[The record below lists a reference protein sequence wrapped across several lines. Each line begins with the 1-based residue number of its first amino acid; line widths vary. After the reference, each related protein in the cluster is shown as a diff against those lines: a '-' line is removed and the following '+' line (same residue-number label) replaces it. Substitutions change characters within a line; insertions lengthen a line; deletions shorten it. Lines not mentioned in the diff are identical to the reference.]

1 MRSRP
6 ADEAEEIQ
14 SVGMRLRECLIE
26 FVAELGAAHMVP
38 AGTETPKRADVV
50 HWSEIIANHVARG
63 PSSTEVRAQLKMLA
77 KSAWGLVNWLTHA
90 KGAVRQD
97 GQIALDAVQSVL
109 GSYWHAIE
117 RFESGAP
124 DRCPKCRSYRIST
137 EYREDLGID
146 PPYIT
151 FCERCGW
158 ISLERMAQFME
169 NVAEAEARGKDE
181 LREKPDASSKGTQ

>member
-1 MRSRP
+1 
-6 ADEAEEIQ
+6 
-14 SVGMRLRECLIE
+14 
-26 FVAELGAAHMVP
+26 
-38 AGTETPKRADVV
+38 
-50 HWSEIIANHVARG
+50 
-63 PSSTEVRAQLKMLA
+63 MLA